1 MLVSPKKQGGLKG
14 LKNLQ
19 CLSDLVVLLY
29 LLFNQNPDAYVY
41 LLFKTSTSTVTVIQ
55 NYILYLI

>member
-14 LKNLQ
+14 LKYLQ

-41 LLFKTSTSTVTVIQ
+41 LLFKTSTSTSTVI
-55 NYILYLI
+55 